1 MSLFSLSSLTAV
13 AELLTMSLMH
23 FVWQGIGLALM
34 LLIVVKLGNV
44 RSAQHRYLLSV
55 GTLVMM
61 GIAPVLTAILFQPLH
76 SQRHAISM
84 TVSPMLDLETPADPS
99 VGTTT
104 TFDVVIPAEQ
114 VRANS
119 ASKVGL
125 EVYVLIAW
133 LMGVCVLS
141 LRLAIGFGI
150 GLWIRAKIQP
160 LSAEFEQRV
169 QALGERLAVNVQSR
183 VFACA
188 RVGQA
193 VAIGF
198 LRPVVLIPTS
208 WLTQLAPQ
216 TIEAII
222 AHELAHIRRWDLW
235 INLVQ
240 RIIETLL
247 FYHPAVWWLSDRI
260 RLERE
265 MCCDEIAAACFDPAT
280 YARSLASVATISNH
294 NLLLATSIGGGRKM
308 KLLNRIGYLLGIT
321 PANTVGSWWTFGLVA
336 VVLPF
341 AALASFC
348 YSVAA
353 KPPAGPSKDLA
364 GTKAVDAVVTTRLQP
379 QTVTL
384 VEQYVGTIN
393 SHHRIEIR
401 AMAKGYIDE
410 LSVKEGQRVKAGDL
424 IFRVRPV
431 MYQAK
436 LDAESADAKFVQLE
450 YNYTKKLHEN
460 KVVSADELALQEAKL
475 SKAMAKVNIAVAELE
490 FTTAKAPFDGI
501 IDRLERQQGS
511 SVLEGDTVTTL
522 SDNSTVGVYFEIPET
537 RYFEFI
543 ADSPRKEDLQV
554 QLTLA
559 NGTVFDQPGRINSIE
574 ADFNSETGTIGFR
587 ADFPNP
593 LGIVRHGQRGTVKI
607 SRQLKNAIVVPQQ
620 ATFEMLDK
628 RFVYSVDKDQIAH
641 LREITVQQELNDS
654 FIIKTGLSGDEQI
667 VIEGLRQIVDGGKVP
682 GEDDV
687 K

>member
-1 MSLFSLSSLTAV
+1 
-13 AELLTMSLMH
+13 H
-23 FVWQGIGLALM
+23 FVWQGIGLALI
-34 LLIVVKLGNV
+34 LLILVKLGNV
-44 RSAQHRYLLSV
+44 RSARYRYLLSV
-55 GTLVMM
+55 GILAMM
-61 GIAPVLTAILFQPLH
+61 GIAPVMTPIWYQTLH
-76 SQRHAISM
+76 SSRDPAP
-84 TVSPMLDLETPADPS
+84 TAVSATFDAVTSEDAS
-99 VGTTT
+99 VGTTRAL
-104 TFDVVIPAEQ
+104 DVVIPAKHPQTNQASQ
-114 VRANS
+114 VG
-119 ASKVGL
+119 V

-133 LMGVCVLS
+133 MTGVCILS

-150 GLWIRAKIQP
+150 GLWIRAKAQP
-160 LSAEFEQRV
+160 LSAEFERRV

-235 INLVQ
+235 VNLVQ
-240 RIIETLL
+240 RVIETLL

-265 MCCDEIAAACFDPAT
+265 MCCDEIAATCFDRAT

-308 KLLNRIGYLLGIT
+308 KLLNRIGYLLGIA
-321 PANTVGSWWTFGLVA
+321 PANTAGNWWTFGLVA

-341 AALASFC
+341 AAIASFC

-353 KPPAGPSKDLA
+353 KPPAEKGKESA
-364 GTKAVDAVVTTRLQP
+364 RSKAVDAVVTARIQP
-379 QTVTL
+379 KTVTL
-384 VEQYVGTIN
+384 IEQYVGTIN
-393 SHHRIEIR
+393 SHRHIQIR
-401 AMAKGYIDE
+401 ALEKGYIDE
-410 LSVKEGQRVKAGDL
+410 LSVKEGQRVKAGDS
-424 IFRVRPV
+424 IFNLRPV
-431 MYQAK
+431 MSQAR
-436 LDAESADAKFVQLE
+436 LDAELADAKIAQLE
-450 YNYTKKLHEN
+450 YNNAKRLHDQ
-460 KVVSADELALQEAKL
+460 KVVSADELALHEAKL
-475 SKAMAKVNIAVAELE
+475 AKAMAKVKIAEAELQ
-490 FTTAKAPFDGI
+490 FATAKAPFDGI
-501 IDRLERQQGS
+501 IERLERQQGS

-522 SDNSTVGVYFEIPET
+522 SDNTTVRVYFEIPEA
-537 RYFEFI
+537 RYLEYI
-543 ADSPRKEDLQV
+543 ADSQQKEDLQV
-554 QLTLA
+554 QLILA
-559 NGTVFDQPGRINSIE
+559 DRTTFDQPGRVASIE
-574 ADFNSETGTIGFR
+574 ADFNSETGTIGFC

-593 LGIVRHGQRGTVKI
+593 SGILRHGQRAIVLVN
-607 SRQLKNAIVVPQQ
+607 RQRKNAIVVPQR
-620 ATFEMLDK
+620 ATFEILGK

-641 LREITVQQELNDS
+641 LREITVRQELNDT

-682 GEDDV
+682 GEENV
-687 K
+687 N